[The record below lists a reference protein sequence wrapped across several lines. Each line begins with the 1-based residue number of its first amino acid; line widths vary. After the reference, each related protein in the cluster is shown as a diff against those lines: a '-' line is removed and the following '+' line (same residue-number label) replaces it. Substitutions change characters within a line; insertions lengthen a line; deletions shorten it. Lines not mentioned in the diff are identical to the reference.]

1 VLRALRAVSL
11 LRRVAVPFLPTA
23 LRWVAVVLRLRVAA
37 AFWPVALRSLR
48 LRVAAAFL
56 AAARL

>member
-1 VLRALRAVSL
+1 
-11 LRRVAVPFLPTA
+11 VPFLPTA